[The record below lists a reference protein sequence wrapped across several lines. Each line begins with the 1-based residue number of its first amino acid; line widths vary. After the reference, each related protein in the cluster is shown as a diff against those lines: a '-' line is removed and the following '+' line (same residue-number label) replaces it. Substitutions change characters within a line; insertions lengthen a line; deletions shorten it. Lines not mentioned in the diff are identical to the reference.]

1 MVKAMYPGS
10 FDPVHNGHLD
20 VISAASRLFDSV
32 VVAAMRNP
40 AKSAPLFADNER
52 VSMIEDSTRHL
63 HNVSVVQFA
72 ELVVDLAARLCAD
85 VVIKGLRSQSDFESE
100 LRMAHMNYSVSGVET
115 VFVPPRTE
123 HLFIASNYIR
133 EITKL
138 GGDCS
143 HLVPVPVADRLRQRS
158 AHRQEAAT

>member
-1 MVKAMYPGS
+1 MYPGS

-40 AKSAPLFADNER
+40 AKSTPLFSDDER
-52 VSMIEDSTRHL
+52 VSMISEATSHL
-63 HNVSVVQFA
+63 RNVSVVQFG
-72 ELVVDLAARLCAD
+72 ELVVDLADRLGAD
-85 VVIKGLRSQSDFESE
+85 VIVKGLRSQSDFESE
-100 LRMAHMNYSVSGVET
+100 LRMAHMNHSVSGIET

-123 HLFIASNYIR
+123 HLYIASNYIR
-133 EITKL
+133 EITKF

-143 HLVPVPVADRLRQRS
+143 HLVPPPVAERLRQR
-158 AHRQEAAT
+158 AAQEDGT

>member
-1 MVKAMYPGS
+1 MYPGS

-40 AKSAPLFADNER
+40 AKSTPMFSDDER
-52 VSMIEDSTRHL
+52 AAMISEAAGHL
-63 HNVSVVQFA
+63 DNVSVVQFG
-72 ELVVDLAARLCAD
+72 ELVVDLANRLGAD
-85 VVIKGLRSQSDFESE
+85 VIVKGLRSQSDFESE
-100 LRMAHMNYSVSGVET
+100 LRMAHMNHSVSGVGT

-133 EITKL
+133 EITKF

-143 HLVPVPVADRLRQRS
+143 HLVPPPVAERLRQRV
-158 AHRQEAAT
+158 AQEAAS

>member
-1 MVKAMYPGS
+1 MVMAMYPGS

-20 VISAASRLFDSV
+20 VISAASRLFDAV

-40 AKSAPLFADNER
+40 AKSTPLFSDDER
-52 VSMIEDSTRHL
+52 VSMISESVAHL
-63 HNVSVVQFA
+63 DNVSVVQFG
-72 ELVVDLAARLCAD
+72 ELVVDLADRLGAD
-85 VVIKGLRSQSDFESE
+85 VIVKGLRSQSDFESE
-100 LRMAHMNYSVSGVET
+100 LRMAHMNHSVAGVET

-133 EITKL
+133 EITKF

-143 HLVPVPVADRLRQRS
+143 HLVPPPVADRLRQR
-158 AHRQEAAT
+158 AAPEAGT

>member
-1 MVKAMYPGS
+1 MYPGS

-32 VVAAMRNP
+32 TVAAMRNP
-40 AKSAPLFADNER
+40 AKATPLFSDDER
-52 VSMIEDSTRHL
+52 RSMISEATSHL
-63 HNVSVVQFA
+63 DNVSVVQFG
-72 ELVVDLAARLCAD
+72 ELVVDLAQRLGAD
-85 VVIKGLRSQSDFESE
+85 VIVKGLRSQSDFESE
-100 LRMAHMNYSVSGVET
+100 LRMAHMNHSVTGVET

-133 EITKL
+133 EITRF

-143 HLVPVPVADRLRQRS
+143 HLVPPSVAERLRQRV
-158 AHRQEAAT
+158 AQEAAT